1 MNCRTT
7 KSGCYP
13 NLSYIARKPEPLG
26 TEFKVVCDGLS
37 GHITYLETQE
47 GKHRMSK
54 KEYFKELGATA
65 SCVARASVV
74 CGDIEG
80 VKIDEDVSP
89 DDEFDCAVEDESEN
103 VQGGKELWIGD
114 SWFGSVK
121 TVSHLAKNN
130 KYSIMHI
137 KTAHKRCPKDFL
149 ETQMKDMPG
158 GCWIVLEGRDE
169 KENLNLVTV
178 GYKYNKKKVLI
189 FVFNKGAGS
198 TDAGEPY
205 EARFP
210 DKFGNVCI
218 RQVARPVVVS
228 RYFKYNNKVDLHN
241 QARQY
246 DLALEKKWITQDGW
260 FRLYTTIVG
269 MTVVDCWKLFRSV
282 NKKKQTIL
290 EFADELGKDMMDKA
304 QMFENEEKGNVTR
317 SGTRFYPS
325 EYDNLPVRCLT
336 VSTET
341 DVSSISMKAHSQ
353 GLHTREYLKKGQL
366 RCIWCSRVN
375 LVEKKTTMKCME
387 CGKGFCRDGSGND
400 CWSFHVALGRV
411 PQCPK
416 RGTKKRKASEA

>member
-1 MNCRTT
+1 
-7 KSGCYP
+7 
-13 NLSYIARKPEPLG
+13 
-26 TEFKVVCDGLS
+26 
-37 GHITYLETQE
+37 
-47 GKHRMSK
+47 
-54 KEYFKELGATA
+54 
-65 SCVARASVV
+65 
-74 CGDIEG
+74 
-80 VKIDEDVSP
+80 
-89 DDEFDCAVEDESEN
+89 
-103 VQGGKELWIGD
+103 
-114 SWFGSVK
+114 
-121 TVSHLAKNN
+121 
-130 KYSIMHI
+130 
-137 KTAHKRCPKDFL
+137 
-149 ETQMKDMPG
+149 
-158 GCWIVLEGRDE
+158 
-169 KENLNLVTV
+169 
-178 GYKYNKKKVLI
+178 
-189 FVFNKGAGS
+189 
-198 TDAGEPY
+198 
-205 EARFP
+205 
-210 DKFGNVCI
+210 
-218 RQVARPVVVS
+218 
-228 RYFKYNNKVDLHN
+228 
-241 QARQY
+241 
-246 DLALEKKWITQDGW
+246 
-260 FRLYTTIVG
+260 

-317 SGTRFYPS
+317 SGTRFHPS